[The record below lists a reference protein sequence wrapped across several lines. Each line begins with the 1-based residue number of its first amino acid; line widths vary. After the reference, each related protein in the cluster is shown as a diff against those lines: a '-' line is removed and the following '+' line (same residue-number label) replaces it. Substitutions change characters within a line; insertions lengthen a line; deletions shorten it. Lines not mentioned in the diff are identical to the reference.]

1 MKENLNK
8 LTRQLYAMGYT
19 REKCPNTVY
28 WSDWQ
33 NFGYTWETML
43 GFTWE
48 TPCGLL
54 IEGQS
59 NAGRTVAISD
69 IFYQDIRYCPENDN
83 PLILC
88 PYQRKNCQY
97 VSQPMKFL
105 MCPCHQ
111 TRKPYDYAHSVE
123 KIEAEHEQAAK
134 SHRQYMEIASGSRCV
149 CVIGNN
155 GVQGGFQRI
164 KYDVN
169 DCIMVGCRNPVCVI
183 RKQAR
188 DLSRVNIFYDLRRT
202 WITRIG
208 FLEEKKVTI
217 TKGLKAFDEAIARTD
232 AEIWIKSMERK
243 RNPLTSSSII
253 ERPKLT
259 PLDRSYEHSSKYHQ
273 RRGVYDYFEFHYE
286 VENIRIARSD
296 HRDLLQDLQDIANGI
311 QVSGVIVRFGAWLKE
326 NRLGELDGET
336 FTIDA
341 EAADRYFEGRFAAFQ
356 QAVMALQQLNEAKF
370 IHEHDQVQSLIFNL
384 IETFTQKYG
393 DYVLWDDGMEPIP
406 LEEFLRKARPD
417 VRYCIGA
424 VLDYKH

>member
-1 MKENLNK
+1 MLERSTNHDGAPLWANYLSWHMKENLNK

-88 PYQRKNCQY
+88 PYQRKTCQY

-105 MCPCHQ
+105 MCACHQ
-111 TRKPYDYAHSVE
+111 TQKPYDYAHSVE

-134 SHRQYMEIASGSRCV
+134 SHRQYMEITSGSRCV
-149 CVIGNN
+149 CVVGNN

-217 TKGLKAFDEAIARTD
+217 TKGLKAFDKAIARTD

-311 QVSGVIVRFGAWLKE
+311 QVTHVADDLKE
-326 NRLGELDGET
+326 AKAQKQARRKAAKAQQIRKVEKMILTHGWTDLEIRWKRKAEKLLDDDRIEEL
-336 FTIDA
+336 
-341 EAADRYFEGRFAAFQ
+341 
-356 QAVMALQQLNEAKF
+356 LQQRQTSKTAPPKDTQL
-370 IHEHDQVQSLIFNL
+370 SLFPG
-384 IETFTQKYG
+384 ER
-393 DYVLWDDGMEPIP
+393 P
-406 LEEFLRKARPD
+406 LDA
-417 VRYCIGA
+417 A
-424 VLDYKH
+424 

>member
-19 REKCPNTVY
+19 HEKSPNTVY

-111 TRKPYDYAHSVE
+111 TQKPYDYAHSVE

-149 CVIGNN
+149 CVVGNN

-217 TKGLKAFDEAIARTD
+217 TKGLKAFDKAIARTD

-311 QVSGVIVRFGAWLKE
+311 QVTHVADDLKE
-326 NRLGELDGET
+326 AKAQKQARRKAAKAQQIRKVEKMILTHGWTDLEIRWKRKAEKLLDDDRIEEL
-336 FTIDA
+336 
-341 EAADRYFEGRFAAFQ
+341 
-356 QAVMALQQLNEAKF
+356 LQQRQALKAAPPKETQLSLF
-370 IHEHDQVQSLIFNL
+370 SDEPDQ
-384 IETFTQKYG
+384 
-393 DYVLWDDGMEPIP
+393 P
-406 LEEFLRKARPD
+406 LDAT
-417 VRYCIGA
+417 
-424 VLDYKH
+424 

>member
-1 MKENLNK
+1 
-8 LTRQLYAMGYT
+8 
-19 REKCPNTVY
+19 
-28 WSDWQ
+28 
-33 NFGYTWETML
+33 
-43 GFTWE
+43 
-48 TPCGLL
+48 
-54 IEGQS
+54 
-59 NAGRTVAISD
+59 
-69 IFYQDIRYCPENDN
+69 
-83 PLILC
+83 
-88 PYQRKNCQY
+88 
-97 VSQPMKFL
+97 MKFL

-111 TRKPYDYAHSVE
+111 TQKPYDYAHSVE

-134 SHRQYMEIASGSRCV
+134 SHRQYMEIASGSPCA

-164 KYDVN
+164 KYDVD

-311 QVSGVIVRFGAWLKE
+311 QVTHVADDLKE
-326 NRLGELDGET
+326 AKAQKQARRKAAKAQQIRKVEKMILTHGWTDLEIRWKRKAEKLLDDDRIEEL
-336 FTIDA
+336 
-341 EAADRYFEGRFAAFQ
+341 
-356 QAVMALQQLNEAKF
+356 LQQRQALKAAPPKETQLSLF
-370 IHEHDQVQSLIFNL
+370 SDEPDQ
-384 IETFTQKYG
+384 
-393 DYVLWDDGMEPIP
+393 P
-406 LEEFLRKARPD
+406 LDA
-417 VRYCIGA
+417 A
-424 VLDYKH
+424 